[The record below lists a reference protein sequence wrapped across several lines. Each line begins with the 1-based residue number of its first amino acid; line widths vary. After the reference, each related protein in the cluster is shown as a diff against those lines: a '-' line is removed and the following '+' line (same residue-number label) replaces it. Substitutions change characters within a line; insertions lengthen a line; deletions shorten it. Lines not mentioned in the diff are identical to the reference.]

1 MQKPRIDAR
10 PDRALRSD
18 PIDQQG
24 DMPTFQA
31 RLLIHLHC
39 LLVIPGLVKI
49 KTRGHGVASVVDT
62 PLNFVHTAGIL
73 VHPF

>member
-1 MQKPRIDAR
+1 
-10 PDRALRSD
+10 
-18 PIDQQG
+18 
-24 DMPTFQA
+24 MPTFQA